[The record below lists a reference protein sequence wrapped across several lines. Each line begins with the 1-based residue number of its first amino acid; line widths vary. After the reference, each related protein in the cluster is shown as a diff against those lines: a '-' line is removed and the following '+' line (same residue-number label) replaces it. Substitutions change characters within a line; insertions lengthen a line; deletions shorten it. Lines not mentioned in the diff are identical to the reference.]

1 MVVTLTKKQVNEIVK
16 SLGQVMSRKM
26 KVPVLGHVLF
36 EAGEDGRLQVTATDL
51 EQTLTMRL
59 VPEKLE
65 GASGRFL
72 FPMAELRTL
81 GKSMP
86 RGGTVTLQPMS
97 EDSVTCTM
105 DANGQPVSRTIATM
119 PVEEFP
125 QVAVP
130 AELAEYDLGAFLGA
144 YRQAA
149 FAAHSDPGRL
159 VLHAVF
165 ADQEKQVLVG
175 TDGHRLT
182 RHPLAAFPFATNAIL
197 PLNKVLLKHFPESA
211 QGRIGLHEKNE
222 IQTLVLATD
231 ELTYSCRCP
240 EGTFPNYEQVVPDMG
255 GFATTLRFGS
265 ADLDVI
271 KPLLPFLN
279 EHQQYGLSFTAR
291 ADGVTIRISE
301 EEDGKTAVIL
311 PECRLEGE
319 DIDVAANGKM
329 LAEALEHGFLTMR
342 IRDGYAPLAFDN
354 GKGALHLLMPLKP
367 DASPAPKAAEAAQ
380 PKPTAQTPTQ
390 PTSQEDNPMPDP
402 ETTRPET
409 EQPGA
414 ATAPTTV
421 PDRNLE
427 LIKAQDPVARLE
439 ELVAESQESIKQAN
453 ASVRELKKQI
463 RVVKTHHRDREKQI
477 GSREKEMEKSLAL
490 IQRLQETIAA

>member
-1 MVVTLTKKQVNEIVK
+1 MVVTLTKKQVGEIVRNA
-16 SLGQVMSRKM
+16 GPVMPRKV
-26 KVPVLGHVLF
+26 KLPVLGHVLF
-36 EAGEDGRLQVTATDL
+36 ESGKDGRPQVTATDL
-51 EQTLTMRL
+51 EQTLKMRL
-59 VPEKLE
+59 VPDKLE
-65 GASGRFL
+65 GASARFL

-86 RGGTVTLQPMS
+86 RGGTVTLQPVS

-105 DANGQPVSRTIATM
+105 DANGQLVSRTVATM

-125 QVAVP
+125 QVAMS
-130 AELAEYDLGAFLGA
+130 ADMADCDLGAFLRA

-182 RHPLAAFPFATNAIL
+182 RHPIPTFPFATNAIL

-211 QGRIGLHEKNE
+211 QGRIGMHEKNE

-231 ELTYSCRCP
+231 ELTYTCRCL
-240 EGTFPNYEQVVPDMG
+240 EGMFPNYEQVVPDMG
-255 GFATTLRFGS
+255 GFATTLHFGPT
-265 ADLDVI
+265 DLEVI

-291 ADGVTIRISE
+291 ADGVTIGISE
-301 EEDGKTAVIL
+301 EEDGKTAVVL

-319 DIDVAANGKM
+319 DLDVAANGKM

-342 IRDGYAPLAFDN
+342 VRDGYTPLAFDN
-354 GKGALHLLMPLKP
+354 GEGALHLLMPLKP
-367 DASPAPKAAEAAQ
+367 DPSPAPKEAADPQ
-380 PKPTAQTPTQ
+380 PKTTAQTPTQ
-390 PTSQEDNPMPDP
+390 PTPQEDNAMPGSETTTP
-402 ETTRPET
+402 ETDK
-409 EQPGA
+409 PGA
-414 ATAPTTV
+414 ATPPATV
-421 PDRNLE
+421 PARNLALVE
-427 LIKAQDPVARLE
+427 AQDPVARLE
-439 ELVAESQESIKQAN
+439 ELVAESQEAIKQAT

-463 RVVKTHHRDREKQI
+463 RAVKTHYREREKQV
-477 GSREKEMEKSLAL
+477 GAREKEMEKSLAL

>member
-16 SLGQVMSRKM
+16 SLGQVMPRKK
-26 KVPVLGHVLF
+26 KVPVLGFVLF
-36 EAGEDGRLQVTATDL
+36 EPGEDGCLQVTATDL
-51 EQTLTMRL
+51 GQTLTKRV
-59 VPEKLE
+59 VPDKLE
-65 GASGRFL
+65 GASARFL

-86 RGGTVTLQPMS
+86 RGGTVTLQPVS
-97 EDSVTCTM
+97 DGSVTCTM
-105 DANGQPVSRTIATM
+105 EANGQPVSRTVATM
-119 PVEEFP
+119 PTEEFP
-125 QVAVP
+125 EVAVS
-130 AELAEYDLGAFLGA
+130 AELVECDVGAFLRA
-144 YRQAA
+144 YREAA

-175 TDGHRLT
+175 TDGQRLT
-182 RHPLAAFPFATNAIL
+182 RHPLPKFPLPSNAIL
-197 PLNKVLLKHFPESA
+197 PLNKVLLKHFPEA
-211 QGRIGLHEKNE
+211 DEGRIGLHEKNE

-255 GFATTLRFGS
+255 GFATTLHFGS
-265 ADLDVI
+265 TDLEVI

-279 EHQQYGLSFTAR
+279 EHLQYGLFFTAR
-291 ADGVTIRISE
+291 ADGVTIGISDE
-301 EEDGKTAVIL
+301 DDGKTAVVL

-329 LAEALEHGFLTMR
+329 LAEALGHGFLTMR
-342 IRDGYAPLAFDN
+342 ICDGYTPLAFDN
-354 GKGALHLLMPLKP
+354 GRGALHLLMPLKP
-367 DASPAPKAAEAAQ
+367 DEAADTQ
-380 PKPTAQTPTQ
+380 PEPTAQTPTQ
-390 PTSQEDNPMPDP
+390 PTPPEDNPMPGAETATP
-402 ETTRPET
+402 EAEK
-409 EQPGA
+409 PGA
-414 ATAPTTV
+414 ATPPTTV
-421 PDRNLE
+421 PERNLE
-427 LIKAQDPVARLE
+427 MIEAQDPVARLE

-463 RVVKTHHRDREKQI
+463 RAVKTHYREREKQV
-477 GSREKEMEKSLAL
+477 GAREKEMEKSLAL

>member
-16 SLGQVMSRKM
+16 SLGRVMPRKK
-26 KVPVLGHVLF
+26 KVPVLGYMLF
-36 EAGEDGRLQVTATDL
+36 EPEENGRLQVTATDL

-65 GASGRFL
+65 GAAGRFL
-72 FPMAELRTL
+72 FPMTELKTL
-81 GKSMP
+81 AKSMP
-86 RGGTVTLQPMS
+86 RGGTVALQPVS
-97 EDSVTCTM
+97 DGSVTCTM
-105 DANGQPVSRTIATM
+105 DANGQPVSRTVATM
-119 PVEEFP
+119 AVSEFP
-125 QVAVP
+125 EVAVP
-130 AELAEYDLGAFLGA
+130 AELTECDLRAFLRA
-144 YRQAA
+144 YREAA
-149 FAAHSDPGRL
+149 FAAHADPGRL

-182 RHPLAAFPFATNAIL
+182 RHPLPAFPLPGNAIL
-197 PLNKVLLKHFPESA
+197 PLNKVLLKHFPESV
-211 QGRIGLHEKNE
+211 QGRIGLHEKDE

-255 GFATTLRFGS
+255 GFANTLHFGS
-265 ADLDVI
+265 TDLEAI

-279 EHQQYGLSFTAR
+279 QQQQYGLSFTAR
-291 ADGVTIRISE
+291 ADGVTIGISE
-301 EEDGKTAVIL
+301 EEDGKTAVVL

-319 DIDVAANGKM
+319 DLDVAANGKM

-342 IRDGYAPLAFDN
+342 IRDCYTPLAFDN
-354 GKGALHLLMPLKP
+354 GQGALHLLMPLKP
-367 DASPAPKAAEAAQ
+367 DESPAPKEAADPQ
-380 PKPTAQTPTQ
+380 PEPIAQAPTQ
-390 PTSQEDNPMPDP
+390 PTPPENNPMPGSETTTP
-402 ETTRPET
+402 ETDK
-409 EQPGA
+409 PGA
-414 ATAPTTV
+414 ATGPTTV
-421 PDRNLE
+421 PGRNLE
-427 LIKAQDPVARLE
+427 LVEAQDPVARLE

-463 RVVKTHHRDREKQI
+463 RTVKTHFRDREKQI